1 MISVIIPIYNL
12 EDYLS
17 RCFDSLIA
25 QDNHD
30 FEVIMVNDG
39 STDQSEHICR
49 EYERKDDRFRLFS
62 KVNGGV
68 SSARNLGLLHA
79 NGEWVVFVDGD
90 DIVDSKYLTM
100 PETLNGIDV
109 IEKSYYI
116 KSQDSILLSY
126 VINEDS
132 TLYTNKNVLKYYV
145 EYIQSN
151 SASLWNKIIRRYII
165 DNHRFDETKAMGED
179 FLFFLS
185 IISKINGYYKM
196 SQGAYCY
203 IRRETSASKTID
215 ADQINRAKILFSNL
229 NSIKVITKASGIEAL
244 GVNIIHTL
252 YIPYLLKLKEYLT
265 FKDWFMIFKI
275 WCMFPFSPKDL
286 MSSYQRRMAFVQ
298 LPKSIIKSILRK

>member
-17 RCFDSLIA
+17 RCFNSLIA

-30 FEVIMVNDG
+30 FEVLMVNDG
-39 STDQSEHICR
+39 SLDHSEEICR
-49 EYERKDDRFRLFS
+49 KYELKDDRFRLYN
-62 KVNGGV
+62 KDNGGV
-68 SSARNLGLLHA
+68 SSARNLGLQHA

-100 PETLNGIDV
+100 PDNLNEIDV

-116 KSQDSILLSY
+116 KSQDSILLSN

-132 TLYTNKNVLKYYV
+132 TLYTNQNVLKYYA

-151 SASLWNKIIRRYII
+151 SATLCNKIIRKNII
-165 DNHRFDETKAMGED
+165 DNQRFDETKVMGED

-185 IISKINGYYKM
+185 IISKINVYCRM
-196 SQGAYCY
+196 SQGSYCY

-215 ADQINRAKILFSNL
+215 ADQINRAKKLFSNL

-244 GVNIIHTL
+244 GVNIIHTI
-252 YIPYLLKLKEYLT
+252 YMPYLLKLKEYLK
-265 FKDWFMIFKI
+265 FKDWFKIFKI
-275 WCMFPFSPKDL
+275 WCTFPFSPKDL
-286 MSSYQRRMAFVQ
+286 MSSYQRKLAFTQ

>member
-1 MISVIIPIYNL
+1 
-12 EDYLS
+12 
-17 RCFDSLIA
+17 
-25 QDNHD
+25 
-30 FEVIMVNDG
+30 MVNDG
-39 STDQSEHICR
+39 SLDRSEEICR
-49 EYERKDDRFRLFS
+49 RYELKDNRFRLFN

-68 SSARNLGLLHA
+68 SSARNLGLQHA

-100 PETLNGIDV
+100 PDPLNGIDV

-116 KSQDSILLSY
+116 KSQDSILLSN

-132 TLYTNKNVLKYYV
+132 TLYSNENVLKYYA

-151 SASLWNKIIRRYII
+151 SATLWNKIIRKNII
-165 DNHRFDETKAMGED
+165 GNHRFDETKAMGED
-179 FLFFLS
+179 FIFFLS
-185 IISKINGYYKM
+185 IISKINVYYKM

-215 ADQINRAKILFSNL
+215 ADQSNRSKILFSNL
-229 NSIKVITKASGIEAL
+229 NSIREITKSAGIKAL
-244 GVNIIHTL
+244 GINIIHTI
-252 YIPYLLKLKEYLT
+252 YIPYLLKLKEYLK

-286 MSSYQRRMAFVQ
+286 MSSYQRRIAFIQ

>member
-39 STDQSEHICR
+39 SLDRSEEICR
-49 EYERKDDRFRLFS
+49 RYELKDNRFRLFN

-68 SSARNLGLLHA
+68 SSARNLGLQHA

-100 PETLNGIDV
+100 PDPLNGIDV

-116 KSQDSILLSY
+116 KSQDSILLSN

-132 TLYTNKNVLKYYV
+132 TLYSNENVLKYYA

-151 SASLWNKIIRRYII
+151 SATLWNKIIRKNII
-165 DNHRFDETKAMGED
+165 GNHRFDETKAMGED
-179 FLFFLS
+179 FIFFLS
-185 IISKINGYYKM
+185 IISKINVYYKM

-215 ADQINRAKILFSNL
+215 ADQSNRSKILFSNL
-229 NSIKVITKASGIEAL
+229 NSIREITKSAGIKAL
-244 GVNIIHTL
+244 GINIIHTI
-252 YIPYLLKLKEYLT
+252 YIPYLLKLKEYLK

-286 MSSYQRRMAFVQ
+286 MSSYQRRIAFIQ

>member
-25 QDNHD
+25 QDNHN

-39 STDQSEHICR
+39 SLDRSEEICR
-49 EYERKDDRFRLFS
+49 KYELKDNRFRFFN

-68 SSARNLGLLHA
+68 SSARNLGLQYA

-100 PETLNGIDV
+100 PKADNGIDV

-116 KSQDSILLSY
+116 KSQDSILLSN

-132 TLYTNKNVLKYYV
+132 TLYSNKNVLKYYA

-151 SASLWNKIIRRYII
+151 SATLCNKIIRKNII
-165 DNHRFDETKAMGED
+165 DNQRFDETKAMGED

-185 IISKINGYYKM
+185 IISKINVYYRM

-244 GVNIIHTL
+244 GVNIIHTIYL
-252 YIPYLLKLKEYLT
+252 PYLLKLKEYLK
-265 FKDWFMIFKI
+265 FKDWFKIFKI
-275 WCMFPFSPKDL
+275 WCLFPFSPKDL
-286 MSSYQRRMAFVQ
+286 MSSCQRRIAFIQ

>member
-39 STDQSEHICR
+39 SLDRSEEICR
-49 EYERKDDRFRLFS
+49 RYELKDNRFRLFN

-68 SSARNLGLLHA
+68 SSARNLGLQHA

-100 PETLNGIDV
+100 PDPLNGIDV

-116 KSQDSILLSY
+116 KSQDSILLSN

-132 TLYTNKNVLKYYV
+132 TLYSNENVLKYYA

-151 SASLWNKIIRRYII
+151 SATLWNKIIRKNII
-165 DNHRFDETKAMGED
+165 GNHRFDETKAMGED
-179 FLFFLS
+179 FIFFLS
-185 IISKINGYYKM
+185 IISKINVYYKM

-215 ADQINRAKILFSNL
+215 ADQSNRSKILFSNL
-229 NSIKVITKASGIEAL
+229 NSIREITKSAGIKACL
-244 GVNIIHTL
+244 L
-252 YIPYLLKLKEYLT
+252 YTSDAADE
-265 FKDWFMIFKI
+265 
-275 WCMFPFSPKDL
+275 
-286 MSSYQRRMAFVQ
+286 
-298 LPKSIIKSILRK
+298 

>member
-1 MISVIIPIYNL
+1 MISVIIPIFNL

-39 STDQSEHICR
+39 SLDRSEVICR
-49 EYERKDDRFRLFS
+49 KYELKDDRFRLYN

-68 SSARNLGLLHA
+68 SSARNLGLQHA

-90 DIVDSKYLTM
+90 DIVDRKYLTM
-100 PETLNGIDV
+100 PDNLNEIDV

-116 KSQDSILLSY
+116 KSQDSILLSND
-126 VINEDS
+126 INEDT
-132 TLYTNKNVLKYYV
+132 TLYTNKNVLKYYA
-145 EYIQSN
+145 EHIQSN
-151 SASLWNKIIRRYII
+151 SASLWNKIIRKNII
-165 DNHRFDETKAMGED
+165 GDQRFDETKAMGED

-185 IISKINGYYKM
+185 IISKINIYYRM
-196 SQGAYCY
+196 SQGSYCY

-229 NSIKVITKASGIEAL
+229 NSIKKITDTTDIKAL
-244 GVNIIHTL
+244 GINIIHTI
-252 YIPYLLKLKEYLT
+252 YIPCLLKLKEYLT
-265 FKDWFMIFKI
+265 FKDWIKIFKI
-275 WCMFPFSPKDL
+275 WCMLPFSPKDL
-286 MSSYQRRMAFVQ
+286 MSSYQRRMALIGF
-298 LPKSIIKSILRK
+298 PKSIIKSILRK